1 MSVKHLDHVNMTVK
15 DFDETVAWYG
25 RVFDFKLVEAG
36 VMDGH
41 RWGVIRSGDA
51 MLCIYERPGYTYKD
65 RFEFEG
71 EKIHVMRHVG
81 LRYSNRSEWEER
93 MAREGIE
100 VDPGCVA
107 ENPHSKSW
115 YIRDPTGHEIEVAC
129 WEDDV
134 ISFEGCA
141 MS

>member
-1 MSVKHLDHVNMTVK
+1 MSVRHLDHVNLTVA
-15 DFDETVAWYG
+15 DFDETVEWYG
-25 RVFDFKLVEAG
+25 RVFDFKVVEEG
-36 VMDGH
+36 VLEGK
-41 RWGVIRSGDA
+41 RWGVIRSVDA

-65 RFEFEG
+65 RVEFER
-71 EKIHVMRHVG
+71 EKIHVMRHIG
-81 LRYSNRSEWEER
+81 IRFSDRSEWEAR

-100 VDPGCVA
+100 VDPDHVV

-115 YIRDPTGHEIEVAC
+115 YIQDPTGYEIEVAC

-141 MS
+141 VS

>member
-1 MSVKHLDHVNMTVK
+1 MSVRHLDHVNLTVA
-15 DFDETVAWYG
+15 DFDETVEWYG
-25 RVFDFKLVEAG
+25 RVLDFKVVEEG
-36 VMDGH
+36 VIEGK

-51 MLCIYERPGYTYKD
+51 MLCIYERPEYVYKD

-81 LRYSNRSEWEER
+81 IRYSDRSEWEAR
-93 MAREGIE
+93 MAKEGIE
-100 VDPGCVA
+100 VDPEHVV

-129 WEDDV
+129 WENDV
-134 ISFEGCA
+134 ISFEGCGL
-141 MS
+141 